1 MAGAAALAT
10 GAAAGLAEEEAAAGA
25 EEADALMDLNY
36 NDIPIMEAADN
47 FYQKHLMSIAAILAM

>member
-25 EEADALMDLNY
+25 EEADALIDLNY
-36 NDIPIMEAADN
+36 NDMIIMEAVDN
-47 FYQKHLMSIAAILAM
+47 FHRTYLVSIAAILAM